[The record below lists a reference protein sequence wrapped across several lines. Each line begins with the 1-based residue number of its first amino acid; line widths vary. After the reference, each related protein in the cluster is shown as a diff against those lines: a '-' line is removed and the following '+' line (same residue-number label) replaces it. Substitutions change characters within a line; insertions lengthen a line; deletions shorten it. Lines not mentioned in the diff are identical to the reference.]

1 MIGNGRL
8 PQHRHGAARS
18 GALLIASSWISLIVI
33 VSLYLALKPA
43 AVERSDLIQEDA
55 SMMSPFAR
63 MTSLRQCVCPDTPLS
78 EIDEPNVF
86 PGPSDNAPDSPKKG
100 QLKSEDVSE
109 ECCGPLTPK
118 EMHNVFEITEPNVP
132 TWKEYAPDRN
142 VMPDMVDWDPDSPGR
157 PGTERPPAKELFDGH
172 GGIIGLENTRL
183 TDPWVKTPGSVGPD
197 EYNTYT
203 DGTDQKDYNVF
214 ANGYKFPHY

>member
-1 MIGNGRL
+1 LFQTLCTNKAWLAKTVHKPSVGSGDFLRHGLTFEGSTKVKGGGGDSLAIKRNPTMIGNGRL

-78 EIDEPNVF
+78 EIDEPNVGF
-86 PGPSDNAPDSPKKG
+86 RLLSPPSTHPSLLLLPLAYLPFSVSRRFVLSSWEPGGVYLPPPSYHQSLPA
-100 QLKSEDVSE
+100 
-109 ECCGPLTPK
+109 
-118 EMHNVFEITEPNVP
+118 
-132 TWKEYAPDRN
+132 
-142 VMPDMVDWDPDSPGR
+142 
-157 PGTERPPAKELFDGH
+157 GT
-172 GGIIGLENTRL
+172 
-183 TDPWVKTPGSVGPD
+183 
-197 EYNTYT
+197 
-203 DGTDQKDYNVF
+203 
-214 ANGYKFPHY
+214 